1 MAIEDILSKLP
12 KVFGTTPEVY
22 RGLLD
27 APERASLENRANIGG
42 LLGFAGALAQG
53 MSPQGYRR
61 SAAQNILTALGA
73 GYGAAGQTYDAGLNQ
88 VSNVMK
94 LAQAKRQI
102 SGLATL
108 KAAHPDLAYLADV
121 SPDEFVR
128 IVSARERAKMYGLTP
143 PASPAPSVAPVA
155 TVEPVPAPAASPPAT
170 GNLYDSYDYDPIAG
184 QILKSS
190 FAGGRPSA
198 EPTARVF
205 DETKPFAI
213 PSGLITQAAP
223 AAPVPAAPAPVASPA
238 APVTVPS
245 AAVPS
250 PAATV
255 PAPSAAPT
263 QLVSPK
269 NQAEADRLFQQAVLA
284 DSLGDKFAAD
294 EFRRRAEILSPK
306 EQFFYRDGV
315 LVSSKQGKIAQ
326 YQQTEILNSEEAAK
340 YRLPTEK
347 GQVWQRDPSGKISRI
362 EGTESTELDKAQLIK
377 TLPGQFAN
385 VYPTLQSRANNL
397 IARASTL
404 TKDQINKE
412 TEAILDADSKILA
425 DLDPKLQAAEM
436 ARRKSGATVLYP
448 PGAVVPGK
456 EGQNIVDKELLTLG
470 AGRMQLQGIA
480 QKFDPKYLTAGFKV
494 KMKYLGTKEFLT
506 GKLAA
511 EDQAE
516 LSDYAAFSQDAYSR
530 LNSYI
535 NEVTGAAVGSGEE
548 EARIRKGVPDPQK
561 DSPTE
566 FLAKL
571 RNKIQEGRL
580 FEARLAYIKSKGLK
594 KLTDVKVDDV
604 PRLMREREDQI
615 YRENKFDKKNKDH
628 QEIVKRVLAREFG
641 LLE

>member
-61 SAAQNILTALGA
+61 SALQNVLTALGA

-94 LAQAKRQI
+94 LAQAKRQLT
-102 SGLATL
+102 GLAAM
-108 KAAHPDLAYLADV
+108 KQANPDIAYLADV

-128 IVSARERAKMYGLTP
+128 IVSARERAKMYGLTSTG
-143 PASPAPSVAPVA
+143 SPAPSVAPVA
-155 TVEPVPAPAASPPAT
+155 TVEPVPAPAAPPPAT
-170 GNLYDSYDYDPIAG
+170 GNLYDSYDYDPIAA

-223 AAPVPAAPAPVASPA
+223 AAPAPSPA

-245 AAVPS
+245 AVAPS

-326 YQQTEILNSEEAAK
+326 FQQTETLNPEQTAAL
-340 YRLPTEK
+340 RLPTDK
-347 GQVWQRDPSGKISRI
+347 GQIWQRDPSGKISRV
-362 EGTESTELDKAQLIK
+362 EGTESTELDKAQLLK

-385 VYPTLQSRANNL
+385 VYPTLQNRANNL
-397 IARASTL
+397 IARAPTL
-404 TKDQINKE
+404 TRDQINAE
-412 TEAILDADSKILA
+412 TKDILDADSKILA
-425 DLDPKLQAAEM
+425 DLDPKLLAAEKE
-436 ARRKSGATVLYP
+436 RRKSGATVVYP

>member
-1 MAIEDILSKLP
+1 MSGQGALIGAAIGGAYGAATGKDPLKSAMMGAAVGGTGGAMGVPGLA
-12 KVFGTTPEVY
+12 GTTAAT
-22 RGLLD
+22 G
-27 APERASLENRANIGG
+27 A
-42 LLGFAGALAQG
+42 AGA
-53 MSPQGYRR
+53 
-61 SAAQNILTALGA
+61 
-73 GYGAAGQTYDAGLNQ
+73 GAAGQTYDAGLNQ

-94 LAQAKRQI
+94 LAQAKRQLT
-102 SGLATL
+102 GLAAM
-108 KAAHPDLAYLADV
+108 KAANPDIAYLADV

-143 PASPAPSVAPVA
+143 TASPAPSVAPIEPVA
-155 TVEPVPAPAASPPAT
+155 TVAPAPEPDAPVGLMSAGSGGFPVS
-170 GNLYDSYDYDPIAG
+170 GNYGSLG
-184 QILKSS
+184 VLEQ
-190 FAGGRPSA
+190 
-198 EPTARVF
+198 TAPRAF

-213 PSGLITQAAP
+213 SSGLITQAAP
-223 AAPVPAAPAPVASPA
+223 AAPAPAPVS
-238 APVTVPS
+238 
-245 AAVPS
+245 
-250 PAATV
+250 AATV

-269 NQAEADRLFQQAVLA
+269 DQAEADRLYQQALTA
-284 DSLGDKFAAD
+284 DLFGDKAAAD

-315 LVSSKQGKIAQ
+315 LVSSKRGKIAQ
-326 YQQTEILNSEEAAK
+326 YQQTETLNPEQAAAL
-340 YRLPTEK
+340 RLPTDK
-347 GQVWQRDPSGKISRI
+347 GQIWQREPSGKISRV
-362 EGTESTELDKAQLIK
+362 EGTESTELDKAQLLK

-385 VYPTLQSRANNL
+385 VYPTLQNRANNL
-397 IARASTL
+397 IARAPTL
-404 TKDQINKE
+404 TRDQINAE
-412 TEAILDADSKILA
+412 TKDILDADSKILA
-425 DLDPKLQAAEM
+425 DLDPKLLAAEKE
-436 ARRKSGATVLYP
+436 RRKSGATVVYP

-516 LSDYAAFSQDAYSR
+516 LSDYAAFSQDAYGR

>member
-1 MAIEDILSKLP
+1 MAITDYIP
-12 KVFGTTPEVY
+12 NIFGSTPEAY

-27 APERASLENRANIGG
+27 APEQAALEKRANIGG
-42 LLGFAGALAQG
+42 LLGSLSALSQG

-61 SAAQNILTALGA
+61 SPLQNILTSLAA
-73 GYGAAGQTYDAGLNQ
+73 GYGAAGQTYESGLNQ
-88 VSNVMK
+88 ISNVMK

-102 SGLATL
+102 SGLAAMR
-108 KAAHPDLAYLADV
+108 KAHPDLAYLADV

-128 IVSARERAKMYGLTP
+128 QVSARERAKMYGLTP
-143 PASPAPSVAPVA
+143 TSVVPSPAPNVVPSAAPAVVEPRVAEPAAPVGLIASDGGGFMGGGYGSVGTAPPVQSAPPAQVAPAPSVAP
-155 TVEPVPAPAASPPAT
+155 AAVS
-170 GNLYDSYDYDPIAG
+170 
-184 QILKSS
+184 
-190 FAGGRPSA
+190 
-198 EPTARVF
+198 
-205 DETKPFAI
+205 
-213 PSGLITQAAP
+213 AAP
-223 AAPVPAAPAPVASPA
+223 SVAPSPA
-238 APVTVPS
+238 APN
-245 AAVPS
+245 
-250 PAATV
+250 
-255 PAPSAAPT
+255 
-263 QLVSPK
+263 QLVSPQD
-269 NQAEADRLFQQAVLA
+269 QAEADRLYQLAMVA
-284 DSLGDKFAAD
+284 DSLGDKFAGD

-306 EQFFYRDGV
+306 EQFFFREGA
-315 LVSSKQGKIAQ
+315 LVSSKRGKLAQ
-326 YQQTEILNSEEAAK
+326 YQQTETLNPEQATAL
-340 YRLPTEK
+340 RLPTDK
-347 GQVWQRDPSGKISRI
+347 GQVYQRDPSGKISRI

-377 TLPGQFAN
+377 TLPGQFTN
-385 VYPTLQSRANNL
+385 VYPTLRNRANNL
-397 IARASTL
+397 IARASSL
-404 TKDQINKE
+404 TRDQINAE
-412 TEAILDADSKILA
+412 TKDILDADSKILA
-425 DLDPKLQAAEM
+425 DLDPKLLAAEKE
-436 ARRKSGATVLYP
+436 RRKSGATVVYP

-506 GKLAA
+506 GKLSA

-516 LSDYAAFSQDAYSR
+516 LSDYAAFTQDAYGR

-604 PRLMREREDQI
+604 PRLMKEREDQI

>member
-1 MAIEDILSKLP
+1 MAIEDFLSKLP

-102 SGLATL
+102 SGLAAMKT
-108 KAAHPDLAYLADV
+108 ANPDIAYLADV

-128 IVSARERAKMYGLTP
+128 LVSARERAKRYGLLTNP
-143 PASPAPSVAPVA
+143 NAAPSAATNAVPSAAPAV
-155 TVEPVPAPAASPPAT
+155 VEPPAPAAPAGLMASDGGGFLGGGYGSVGT
-170 GNLYDSYDYDPIAG
+170 GTVQP
-184 QILKSS
+184 
-190 FAGGRPSA
+190 
-198 EPTARVF
+198 
-205 DETKPFAI
+205 
-213 PSGLITQAAP
+213 AP
-223 AAPVPAAPAPVASPA
+223 AAPPPAVTSPA
-238 APVTVPS
+238 APVL
-245 AAVPS
+245 
-250 PAATV
+250 
-255 PAPSAAPT
+255 APSAATPSAT
-263 QLVSPK
+263 KNILVSPED
-269 NQAEADRLFQQAVLA
+269 QAKSDRLYAAAVEADLY
-284 DSLGDKFAAD
+284 GDKAIGD
-294 EFRRRAEILSPK
+294 EYRRQAKILNPD
-306 EQFFYRDGV
+306 ETITFRDGY
-315 LVSSKQGKIAQ
+315 LVSSRRGVLMKVFETK
-326 YQQTEILNSEEAAK
+326 TLTPEESTSL
-340 YRLPTEK
+340 RLPTDR
-347 GQVWQRDPSGKISRI
+347 GQVYQRDPSGKISRI

-377 TLPGQFAN
+377 TLPGQFTN
-385 VYPTLQSRANNL
+385 VYPTLQNRANNL
-397 IARASTL
+397 IARSSTL
-404 TKDQINKE
+404 TRDQINEE
-412 TEAILDADSKILA
+412 TKAILDADSKILA

-436 ARRKSGATVLYP
+436 ARRKASATVLYP

-456 EGQNIVDKELLTLG
+456 EGSNIVDKELLTLG

-480 QKFDPKYLTAGFKV
+480 QKFDPKYLTAPFKL
-494 KMKYLGTKEFLT
+494 KMKALGTQEYLL
-506 GKLAA
+506 GKLPPK
-511 EDQAE
+511 DQKE
-516 LSDYAAFSQDAYSR
+516 LSAYAAFTQDAYGR

-566 FLAKL
+566 FLSKL

-580 FEARLAYIKSKGLK
+580 FEARLAYIKTKGLK
-594 KLTDVKVDDV
+594 KLTDVKVDDI
-604 PRLMREREDQI
+604 PRLMKEREDQI
-615 YRENKFDKKNKDH
+615 FRENKFDPKNKDH
-628 QEIVKRVLAREFG
+628 EEIVRRVLAKEFG

>member
-1 MAIEDILSKLP
+1 MASIQDILSGLP
-12 KVFGTTPEVY
+12 NFFGSTPEVY

-94 LAQAKRQI
+94 LAQAKRQV
-102 SGLATL
+102 SGLAAMKT
-108 KAAHPDLAYLADV
+108 ANPDIAYLADV

-128 IVSARERAKMYGLTP
+128 LVSARERAKRYGLLTNP
-143 PASPAPSVAPVA
+143 NAAPSAATNAVPSAAPAVVEPAPEPAAPA
-155 TVEPVPAPAASPPAT
+155 GLIASDGGGFLSGNYGSIGTGTVQPAPAPAAPPPAV
-170 GNLYDSYDYDPIAG
+170 
-184 QILKSS
+184 
-190 FAGGRPSA
+190 PS
-198 EPTARVF
+198 
-205 DETKPFAI
+205 
-213 PSGLITQAAP
+213 P
-223 AAPVPAAPAPVASPA
+223 AAPVPA
-238 APVTVPS
+238 PS
-245 AAVPS
+245 AA
-250 PAATV
+250 
-255 PAPSAAPT
+255 APSAT
-263 QLVSPK
+263 KNILVNPED
-269 NQAEADRLFQQAVLA
+269 QAKSDRLYAAAVDADLA
-284 DSLGDKFAAD
+284 GDKAVGD
-294 EFRRRAEILSPK
+294 EYRRQAKILNPD
-306 EQFFYRDGV
+306 ETITFRDGY
-315 LVSSKQGKIAQ
+315 LVSSRRGVLMKVFETKTLTPAEAIA
-326 YQQTEILNSEEAAK
+326 E
-340 YRLPTEK
+340 RLPTDR
-347 GQVWQRDPSGKISRI
+347 GQVYQRDPSGKISRI
-362 EGTESTELDKAQLIK
+362 EGTESTELDKVELLKI
-377 TLPGQFAN
+377 LPGQFTN
-385 VYPTLQSRANNL
+385 IYPTLRNRADNLISRA
-397 IARASTL
+397 SKL
-404 TKDQINKE
+404 TRDQINEE
-412 TEAILDADSKILA
+412 TKAILDADSKILA
-425 DLDPKLQAAEM
+425 DLDPKLQAAEL

-456 EGQNIVDKELLTLG
+456 EGSNIVDKELLTLG

-516 LSDYAAFSQDAYSR
+516 LSDYAAFSQDAYGR

-628 QEIVKRVLAREFG
+628 QEVVKRVLAREFG

>member
-94 LAQAKRQI
+94 LAQAKRQLT
-102 SGLATL
+102 GLAAM
-108 KAAHPDLAYLADV
+108 KQANPDIAYLADV

-128 IVSARERAKMYGLTP
+128 IVSARERAKMYGLTTTG
-143 PASPAPSVAPVA
+143 SPAPAPVAPVA
-155 TVEPVPAPAASPPAT
+155 TVVPSVAPSVSPVEPAPEPAAPVGLMSAGSGGFPVS
-170 GNLYDSYDYDPIAG
+170 GNYGSLG
-184 QILKSS
+184 VLEQ
-190 FAGGRPSA
+190 
-198 EPTARVF
+198 TAPRAF
-205 DETKPFAI
+205 DDTKPFAI

-223 AAPVPAAPAPVASPA
+223 AAPAPVSA

-245 AAVPS
+245 AVAPS

-326 YQQTEILNSEEAAK
+326 FQQTETLNPEQTAAL
-340 YRLPTEK
+340 RLPTDK
-347 GQVWQRDPSGKISRI
+347 GQIWQRDPSGKISRV
-362 EGTESTELDKAQLIK
+362 EGTESTELDKAQLLK

-385 VYPTLQSRANNL
+385 VYPTLQNRANNL

-404 TKDQINKE
+404 TRDQINAETKE
-412 TEAILDADSKILA
+412 ILDADSKILA
-425 DLDPKLQAAEM
+425 DLDPKLLAAEKE
-436 ARRKSGATVLYP
+436 RRKSGATVVYP

-615 YRENKFDKKNKDH
+615 YIENKFDKKNKDH

>member
-42 LLGFAGALAQG
+42 LLGFAAALAQG

-88 VSNVMK
+88 ISNVMK

-143 PASPAPSVAPVA
+143 TAAPVVPSDVSSVSAVEVSPATEQVAPVGLISA
-155 TVEPVPAPAASPPAT
+155 DSGGFPVSGGYGSLGVPMQAAPRVFDDSKPFAISSGLPAPVASAQAAPAPAPAQVAPAPAAS
-170 GNLYDSYDYDPIAG
+170 
-184 QILKSS
+184 
-190 FAGGRPSA
+190 
-198 EPTARVF
+198 
-205 DETKPFAI
+205 
-213 PSGLITQAAP
+213 
-223 AAPVPAAPAPVASPA
+223 
-238 APVTVPS
+238 
-245 AAVPS
+245 
-250 PAATV
+250 V

-263 QLVSPK
+263 QLVSPQD
-269 NQAEADRLFQQAVLA
+269 QAKADLLYQQALTA
-284 DSLGDKFAAD
+284 DLLGDKAAAD

-306 EQFFYRDGV
+306 EQFIFRDGV
-315 LVSSKQGKIAQ
+315 LVSTKKGKIAQ
-326 YQQTEILNSEEAAK
+326 YLQTETLNPEQAAAL
-340 YRLPTEK
+340 RLPTDK
-347 GQVWQRDPSGKISRI
+347 GQIWQREPSGKISRI

-385 VYPTLQSRANNL
+385 VYPTLQNRANNL
-397 IARASTL
+397 IARAPTL
-404 TKDQINKE
+404 TRDQINAETKE
-412 TEAILDADSKILA
+412 ILDADSKILA
-425 DLDPKLQAAEM
+425 DLDPKLLAAEKE
-436 ARRKSGATVLYP
+436 RRKAQATVVYP

-506 GKLAA
+506 GKLSA

>member
-12 KVFGTTPEVY
+12 KIFGTTPEVY

-42 LLGFAGALAQG
+42 LLGSLNALAQG

-61 SAAQNILTALGA
+61 SPLQNVLTSLAA

-94 LAQAKRQI
+94 LAQAKRQLT
-102 SGLATL
+102 GLAAM
-108 KAAHPDLAYLADV
+108 KAANPDIAYLADV

-143 PASPAPSVAPVA
+143 TASPAPSVAPIEPVA
-155 TVEPVPAPAASPPAT
+155 TVAPAPEPDAPVGLMSAGSGGFPVS
-170 GNLYDSYDYDPIAG
+170 GNYGSLG
-184 QILKSS
+184 VLEQ
-190 FAGGRPSA
+190 
-198 EPTARVF
+198 TAPRAF

-213 PSGLITQAAP
+213 SSGLITQAAP
-223 AAPVPAAPAPVASPA
+223 AAPAPAPVS
-238 APVTVPS
+238 
-245 AAVPS
+245 
-250 PAATV
+250 AATV

-269 NQAEADRLFQQAVLA
+269 DQAEADRLYQQALTA
-284 DSLGDKFAAD
+284 DLFGDKAAAD

-315 LVSSKQGKIAQ
+315 LVSSKRGKIAQ
-326 YQQTEILNSEEAAK
+326 YQQTETLNPEQAAAL
-340 YRLPTEK
+340 RLPTDK
-347 GQVWQRDPSGKISRI
+347 GQIWQREPSGKISRV
-362 EGTESTELDKAQLIK
+362 EGTESTELDKAQLLK

-385 VYPTLQSRANNL
+385 VYPTLQNRANNL
-397 IARASTL
+397 IARAPTL
-404 TKDQINKE
+404 TRDQINAE
-412 TEAILDADSKILA
+412 TKDILDADSKILA
-425 DLDPKLQAAEM
+425 DLDPKLLAAEKE
-436 ARRKSGATVLYP
+436 RRKSGATVVYP

-516 LSDYAAFSQDAYSR
+516 LSDYAAFSQDAYGR

>member
-1 MAIEDILSKLP
+1 MAITDYIP
-12 KVFGTTPEVY
+12 NIFGSTPEVY

-73 GYGAAGQTYDAGLNQ
+73 GYGAAGQTYESGLNQ

-102 SGLATL
+102 SGLAAMKT
-108 KAAHPDLAYLADV
+108 ANPDIAYLADV

-128 IVSARERAKMYGLTP
+128 LVSARERAKRYGLLTNP
-143 PASPAPSVAPVA
+143 NAAPNAAPSAATNAVPSAAPAV
-155 TVEPVPAPAASPPAT
+155 VEPPAPAAGLMASDGGGFLGGGYGSVGTGTVQPAPAAPPPAA
-170 GNLYDSYDYDPIAG
+170 PPPAV
-184 QILKSS
+184 
-190 FAGGRPSA
+190 PS
-198 EPTARVF
+198 
-205 DETKPFAI
+205 
-213 PSGLITQAAP
+213 P
-223 AAPVPAAPAPVASPA
+223 AAPVPA
-238 APVTVPS
+238 PS
-245 AAVPS
+245 AA
-250 PAATV
+250 T
-255 PAPSAAPT
+255 PSAT
-263 QLVSPK
+263 KNILVSPED
-269 NQAEADRLFQQAVLA
+269 QAKSDRLYAAAVEAELY
-284 DSLGDKFAAD
+284 GDKAIGD
-294 EFRRRAEILSPK
+294 EYRRQAKILNPD
-306 EQFFYRDGV
+306 ETITFRDGY
-315 LVSSKQGKIAQ
+315 LVSSRRGVLMKVFETKTLTPAEAIA
-326 YQQTEILNSEEAAK
+326 E
-340 YRLPTEK
+340 RLPTDR
-347 GQVWQRDPSGKISRI
+347 GQVYQRDPSGKISRI
-362 EGTESTELDKAQLIK
+362 EGTESTELDKAELLKI
-377 TLPGQFAN
+377 LPGQFTN
-385 VYPTLQSRANNL
+385 IYPTLRNRADNLISRA
-397 IARASTL
+397 SKL
-404 TKDQINKE
+404 TRDQINEE
-412 TEAILDADSKILA
+412 TKAILDADSKILA

-436 ARRKSGATVLYP
+436 ARRKASATVLYP

-480 QKFDPKYLTAGFKV
+480 QKFDPKYLTAGFQV
-494 KMKYLGTKEFLT
+494 KMKLLGTQEYLT
-506 GKLAA
+506 GKIA
-511 EDQAE
+511 EKDKA
-516 LSDYAAFSQDAYSR
+516 LLNDYAAFTQDAYGR

-566 FLAKL
+566 FLSKL

-628 QEIVKRVLAREFG
+628 QEIVKRVLATEFG